1 MEIIL
6 IKAAQLVLCLAL
18 LIILHE
24 GGHFLFAKLFK
35 IRVEKFFLFFDWKFK
50 FFSTYS
56 PWFRRLMGKK
66 PIEKDAE
73 GNYPYHGTEY
83 GIGWLPL
90 GGYVKIS
97 GMIDES
103 MDKEQMAQPPQ
114 PWEFRTKPAW
124 QRLLVM
130 LGGVMMNFIVAFV
143 LYGAILFV
151 WGETYVPIKDIKQ
164 GFTFNEQ
171 AHKLG
176 FQEGDIPLS
185 ADGKEFKQFN
195 IDMLRAISNAKQVAV
210 LRQGKTTTL
219 QMPAEGVSL
228 LDMMQADKAFLSV
241 SVPTVVDSV
250 IAGTSAAKAHIAKGD
265 TIKSFNSVSVSN
277 WSDYMAQVSKLSK
290 SLEGATTNDSIRK
303 RTVTLTVAHANTGA
317 LDTVKVLLDPELHM
331 GITQTSMY
339 HIYKPV
345 TKQYSIAEAIPGGFA
360 LGASTI
366 NGYINDLKY
375 IPTKEGVKSLH
386 GPLLIGKMFPD
397 TWNWEAFWRLT
408 AFISIILAVMNLLPI
423 PALDGGH
430 ALFCLLEM
438 ITRRKFSVKVQTYA
452 QYAGMILLLI
462 LMVYALGNDIF
473 TFLF

>member
-24 GGHFLFAKLFK
+24 GGHFMFAKLFK
-35 IRVEKFFLFFDWKFK
+35 IRVEKFFLFFDWKYK
-50 FFSTYS
+50 IFSTYS
-56 PWFRRLMGKK
+56 PWFRKLIGKA
-66 PIEKDAE
+66 PIEKDE
-73 GNYPYHGTEY
+73 KGNYIYSGTEY
-83 GIGWLPL
+83 GIGWMPL
-90 GGYVKIS
+90 GGYVKIA

-103 MDKEQMAQPPQ
+103 MDKEQMAMPPQ

-130 LGGVMMNFIVAFV
+130 LGGVMMNFIVALV
-143 LYGAILFV
+143 LYGMILFV
-151 WGETYVPIKDIKQ
+151 WGETYVPVKDMNQ

-176 FQEGDIPLS
+176 FQEGDILVS
-185 ADGKEFKQFN
+185 ADSETFRDFN
-195 IDMLRAISNAKQVAV
+195 VNMIRTISNAKEISV
-210 LRQGKTTTL
+210 LRNGKPATI
-219 QMPAEGVSL
+219 QMPEGGVSL
-228 LDMMQADKAFLSV
+228 LEMMQADKPFVSV
-241 SVPTVVDSV
+241 NVPTVVDSV

-265 TIKSFNSVSVSN
+265 TIKSFNGVALSN
-277 WSDYMAQVSKLSK
+277 WSDYLAQVSKLSQ
-290 SLEGATTNDSIRK
+290 SLEGATTNDSLRK
-303 RTVTLTVAHANTGA
+303 RNVTITVAKANTGK
-317 LDTVKVLLDPELHM
+317 LDTTKVLLDEELHM
-331 GITQTSMY
+331 GITQTTMY
-339 HIYKPV
+339 HLYKTV
-345 TKQYSIAEAIPGGFA
+345 TQEYSIIEAIPGGVM
-360 LGASTI
+360 LGLNTI
-366 NGYINDLKY
+366 KGYISDLKY

-397 TWNWEAFWRLT
+397 TWNWEAFWKLT

-430 ALFCLLEM
+430 AVFCLIEM
-438 ITRRKFSVKVQTYA
+438 IFRKKFSVKFQERA
-452 QYAGMILLLI
+452 QLVGMILLLV